1 MVIIV
6 SDISVSGV
14 DRILRKAGAQK
25 VNFKAASK
33 LRDII
38 EELALEI
45 SSEAV
50 ALSLHADKK
59 VLKPVDVNL
68 ALRLWKERNKKLLI
82 VGSSR

>member
-1 MVIIV
+1 L
-6 SDISVSGV
+6 SDIALSGV
-14 DRILRKAGAQK
+14 DRILRKAGARK
-25 VNFKAASK
+25 VNIKATSK

-50 ALSLHADKK
+50 TLSQHADRK
-59 VLKPVDVNL
+59 VLKPADVSL

-82 VGSSR
+82 VESKKK